1 MFITQEKKLSNYV
14 MIMLKL
20 YQRLFIEQ
28 SKEKDLKY

>member
-28 SKEKDLKY
+28 SKEKELKY